1 MAIWK
6 RTHAPDINP
15 DDVRMTLGEHLEE
28 LRSRLIR
35 AIVALLIGAVLCY
48 MVSDY
53 VMAVLTWP
61 VFAVMKAHDM
71 EPVIGFFNPPEAFI
85 LFLKVSLIVG
95 FIVSAPYSLAQI
107 WGFVA
112 SGLYPQERRWV
123 RRFVPVSIALFFTG
137 SLFLVLVVSPLL
149 VDFLLTYQTELP
161 NMEKYLPNMP
171 GWLLKNTGND
181 MHSDQM
187 DGLWPASQPIAVF
200 PADPE
205 SPPEATPWINLET
218 RDLRIRLGDKTY
230 AISHL
235 KVVKD
240 SFRIEPNIRI
250 SEYVMFI
257 LHLAAAFG
265 IGFQVPVVVAFLGAT
280 GIAEV
285 KQMGQLRRYVWFGMA
300 ILAAFI
306 TPPDVSSMLFLLVP
320 MALLYEVGLVA
331 ARMLE
336 KQRAAEND
344 E

>member
-6 RTHAPDINP
+6 RTNSSETTP

-28 LRSRLIR
+28 LRTRLIR
-35 AIVALLIGAVLCY
+35 AIVALMVGAVLCY
-48 MVSDY
+48 IVSDY

-95 FIVSAPYSLAQI
+95 FIVSAPYSLAQV

-112 SGLYPQERRWV
+112 SGLYPQERLWV

-137 SLFLVLVVSPLL
+137 ALFLLLVVSPLL

-161 NMEKYLPNMP
+161 NMDKYMPNMP
-171 GWLLKNTGND
+171 GWLLKSAGD
-181 MHSDQM
+181 DVRHDHV
-187 DGLWPASQPIAVF
+187 DELWPTSQPIAVF
-200 PADPE
+200 HKDPE
-205 SPPEATPWINLET
+205 SPPQATPWINLET
-218 RDLRIRLGDKTY
+218 RDMRIRIDDKTY

-240 SFRIEPNIRI
+240 SYRIEPNIRI

-265 IGFQVPVVVAFLGAT
+265 IGFQVPVIVAFLGAT
-280 GIAEV
+280 GIAQA
-285 KQMGQLRRYVWFGMA
+285 KQMAQLRRYVWFGMA
-300 ILAAFI
+300 IMASFI
-306 TPPDVSSMLFLLVP
+306 TPPDISSMLFLLVP

-331 ARMLE
+331 ARMFE
-336 KQRAAEND
+336 RRRANQES
-344 E
+344 